1 MNKKRARRQLS
12 FDGLGTYTVLYLVF
26 IYLPPLLLP
35 LFSFNDSIYIAFPLK
50 GFTLQWY
57 DEMIGNPALI
67 QAFQNSIKVGLSV
80 AVMSTIFGTL
90 AAKAVTRYR
99 IRGER
104 PVMFVIM
111 LPLVIPLIILGI
123 SLLTVVNQLGI
134 PLSLFTIGLA
144 HTVLSVPLAMLVMIS
159 RMEGFDRGLEEAA
172 LDLGETP
179 WMVFWRVTFPL
190 AFPGILSS
198 LLLCFTTSLDE
209 FIVAFFLAGDQVT
222 LPIYIWSQLRFPQ
235 KLPEVLALGATIL
248 MASSFLVT
256 FAEVIR
262 RRGVRTTTLSGA
274 QTPTLSGA

>member
-1 MNKKRARRQLS
+1 MKRARRLGL
-12 FDGLGTYTVLYLVF
+12 DGLGLYTGLYLFF

-35 LFSFNDSIYIAFPLK
+35 LFSFNDSIYIAFPIR

-57 DEMIGNPALI
+57 ENMLGNPALI
-67 QAFQNSIKVGLSV
+67 QAFQNSMKVGLSV
-80 AVMSTIFGTL
+80 AVSSTIFGTL

-99 IRGER
+99 IKGEK

-134 PLSLFTIGLA
+134 PLSLYTIGLA
-144 HTVLSVPLAMLVMIS
+144 HTVLSVPLSMLVMIS

-190 AFPGILSS
+190 VFPGILSS
-198 LLLCFTTSLDE
+198 FLLASPPRSTNSSS
-209 FIVAFFLAGDQVT
+209 
-222 LPIYIWSQLRFPQ
+222 PSSSR
-235 KLPEVLALGATIL
+235 AT
-248 MASSFLVT
+248 
-256 FAEVIR
+256 R
-262 RRGVRTTTLSGA
+262 
-274 QTPTLSGA
+274 